1 MARKSAGTTSATHL
15 TIDGQKIAISNP
27 EKVLYPAGFTKAQ
40 VIDYYVRVA
49 PFLLPHLHDRPV
61 TLKRYPDGVRG
72 EFFYEKDAPS
82 FTPKWVK
89 TFPVPRKGGGS
100 PIRYILIN
108 DLPTLAWTA
117 NLANLEIHPFLHC
130 IPRIDRPTFMV
141 FDLDPG

>member
-72 EFFYEKDAPS
+72 EFFYED
-82 FTPKWVK
+82 
-89 TFPVPRKGGGS
+89 
-100 PIRYILIN
+100 Y
-108 DLPTLAWTA
+108 
-117 NLANLEIHPFLHC
+117 
-130 IPRIDRPTFMV
+130 
-141 FDLDPG
+141 